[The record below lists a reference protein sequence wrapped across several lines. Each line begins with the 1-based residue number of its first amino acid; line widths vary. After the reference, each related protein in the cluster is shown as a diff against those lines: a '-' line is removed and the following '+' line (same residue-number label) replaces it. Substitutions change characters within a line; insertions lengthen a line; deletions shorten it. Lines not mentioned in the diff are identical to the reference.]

1 MPAKKR
7 SAPKTDNRNI
17 SEVKYGYLVAYK
29 TKRGPTSKH
38 FAFTKHGGKR
48 ATLVA
53 ARKFRDELP
62 MRSQRSSNKDAKRPA
77 KKTSPAAATKRGR
90 VTRK

>member
-7 SAPKTDNRNI
+7 STSKTDNRNI

-62 MRSQRSSNKDAKRPA
+62 MRSQRTSNKNANRA
-77 KKTSPAAATKRGR
+77 AKTSSRAAVRKKRR